1 MSMNTDELG
10 EILKALLAQQK
21 AGQVAALDALRG
33 AAPLT
38 GDEAP
43 VRVDAAKPAVRPKR
57 CQGENCKAKLHLTD
71 FACKC
76 EGWFCSAHRHA
87 ESHKCSYDFKAQ
99 GVAGLEK
106 TLVKVA
112 GDRMVNRI

>member
-1 MSMNTDELG
+1 MNTDQLG
-10 EILKALLAQQK
+10 EILAALLKQQK
-21 AGQVAALDALRG
+21 EGQIAALDALRG
-33 AAPLT
+33 APPLS
-38 GDEAP
+38 GDEPTAE
-43 VRVDAAKPAVRPKR
+43 AAKPKGPVARPKR

-99 GVAGLEK
+99 GAAGLEK
-106 TLVKVA
+106 ALVKVTA
-112 GDRMVNRI
+112 DRMANRV